1 MQEQRYLTYMG
12 RKIRIDN
19 VLKMAEVPNN
29 RKIVLETIKEG
40 KIEFVYSDEEKM
52 HEEYEVNEKIW
63 IESLGD
69 E

>member
-63 IESLGD
+63 IEGM
-69 E
+69 